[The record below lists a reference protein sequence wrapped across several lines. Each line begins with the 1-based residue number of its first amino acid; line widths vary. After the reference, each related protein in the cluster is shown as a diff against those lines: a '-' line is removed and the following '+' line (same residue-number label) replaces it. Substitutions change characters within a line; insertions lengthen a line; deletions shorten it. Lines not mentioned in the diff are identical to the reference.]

1 MQCLFSLFNCRFMLG
16 VVVSGRFLLIIV
28 VLCFY
33 QVSQSSTLG
42 KKPELHLNSTF
53 VPLTSRELSSDIW

>member
-1 MQCLFSLFNCRFMLG
+1 MLA
-16 VVVSGRFLLIIV
+16 VVIWRRFLLISV

>member
-1 MQCLFSLFNCRFMLG
+1 MKHHYMARL
-16 VVVSGRFLLIIV
+16 VLIMM
-28 VLCFY
+28 VLC
-33 QVSQSSTLG
+33 VSQVQQSNTLG